1 MRGMPDTCGVKRVL
15 VVDDSSIVA
24 RQLTKILEESG
35 RYQVMGHAPDGF
47 SAVKRFKEENPDIVC
62 LDVVMPN
69 LDGIQA
75 LRLIRQV
82 RANAVVVMISSMAG
96 VADKVAECLK
106 AGATSVVQ
114 KPFDAKRVLE
124 VLDAV

>member
-1 MRGMPDTCGVKRVL
+1 ML
-15 VVDDSSIVA
+15 VVDDSAIVA
-24 RQLTKILEESG
+24 RQLSRILEESG
-35 RYQVMGHAPDGF
+35 RYQVVGHATDGF
-47 SAVKRFKEENPDIVC
+47 AALKQFKLETPDIVC

-82 RANAVVVMISSMAG
+82 KSDATVVMISSVGG

-106 AGATSVVQ
+106 AGAASVVS
-114 KPFDAKRVLE
+114 KPFDPVKVLE
-124 VLDAV
+124 VLDAL